1 MKSINPSNLINK
13 LMLSAVLLGVATVS
27 AGAAGLVYDLRATG
41 VTGGTLDS
49 AKSVSVGIGSTVD
62 FSLYA
67 VVTGTTGN
75 VTADEGYQ
83 SGLIAMQTF
92 VNSGP
97 KNVKANYTDRALGSQ
112 WGQLGSNLGT
122 LQDINGDGDIDIGG
136 TVSNNAA
143 GFFVPRNAAGAVTSG
158 AGVTVLGGNPS
169 ATEFLVG
176 TFTITVTAITD
187 LNSVVPTFA
196 NVKWG
201 ALGGVLPSQRAS
213 FRVDGVSPNKNY
225 NSAGFLGSVGSDV
238 AIIAAVPE
246 PSAFGMILTGALGLI
261 GFRRLGFRRS

>member
-13 LMLSAVLLGVATVS
+13 LMLSAVLFGVATVS

-49 AKSVSVGIGSTVD
+49 AKSVSVGIGSTVN

-67 VVTGTTGN
+67 VITGTTGN
-75 VTADEGYQ
+75 VVADEGYQ

-97 KNVKANYTDRALGSQ
+97 KNVKANYTAQAFGAQ
-112 WGQLGSNLGT
+112 WGDSGSTLGT
-122 LQDINGDGDIDIGG
+122 LQDLNGDGDIDIGS
-136 TVSNNAA
+136 TVSNNSA
-143 GFFVPRNAAGAVTSG
+143 GYFVPRAAGVVFSG

-169 ATEFLVG
+169 QTQFLVA
-176 TFTITVTAITD
+176 TFSITVTSILD
-187 LNSVVPTFA
+187 LNSAVPTFA

-201 ALGGVLPSQRAS
+201 ILDAGRGAARAS
-213 FRVDGVSPNKNY
+213 FKVDNSATNKNY
-225 NSAGFLGSVGSDV
+225 NSPGFLGSVGSDV